1 MKSIFHNRR
10 TDSPV
15 SRSGFAR
22 DVIIGLND
30 GLSVP
35 FILVSGLSAVAD
47 KTSFIIMAGMVAI
60 AAGSFAMGLGGYF
73 TERSE
78 QDHFIKEDESEPG
91 HHESEKAREFFANL
105 DLNKEIQDQ
114 AMQEREAD
122 KKRWSAFIKE
132 FQLGTNK
139 PGAKRAAK
147 TALNIGLSYIA
158 GGIIPLSPYFFI
170 GEPLEALKISAIAT
184 LFCLFIAG
192 FFKGSITGDL
202 PLWSA
207 LKITL
212 AGAAVAAAAYTV
224 ARLLG
229 T

>member
-10 TDSPV
+10 ADFPV
-15 SRSGFAR
+15 IRSGFAR

-30 GLSVP
+30 GLTVP
-35 FILVSGLSAVAD
+35 LILVAGLSAVSD
-47 KTSFIIMAGMVAI
+47 KSNFIIMVGIVVI
-60 AAGSFAMGLGGYF
+60 AAGSIAMGLGGYF

-78 QDHFIKEDESEPG
+78 QDHFKKEDESEPG
-91 HHESEKAREFFANL
+91 HYESEKAREFFANL

-170 GEPLEALKISAIAT
+170 GEPLEALKISAITT

-192 FFKGSITGDL
+192 FFKGSITGDH
-202 PLWSA
+202 PLRSA

-212 AGAAVAAAAYTV
+212 AGAFVAAAAYAV
-224 ARLLG
+224 ARFLG